1 MALNTQERREQNS
14 MIIKPTF
21 PSYHTTTTPND
32 DKHEHKEAFG
42 EYQTKMKK
50 MERKEKLFDLR
61 QNYSFF
67 IPI

>member
-42 EYQTKMKK
+42 EYHKN
-50 MERKEKLFDLR
+50 EKDWKGK
-61 QNYSFF
+61 QNCW
-67 IPI
+67 I